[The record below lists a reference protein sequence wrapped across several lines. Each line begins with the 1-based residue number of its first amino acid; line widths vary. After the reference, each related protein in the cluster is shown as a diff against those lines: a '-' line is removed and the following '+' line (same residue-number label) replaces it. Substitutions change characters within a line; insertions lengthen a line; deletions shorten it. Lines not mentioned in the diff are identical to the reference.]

1 MLSSTVN
8 NLNASFSLCDLDATN
23 RETDA
28 STVNNDDPSANLFSD
43 DTRSHENLYDCS
55 SFADSVAQPSSEYYP
70 NTTNEEDATGQPS
83 DAPLFD
89 SDSSQ
94 STDASFDLPRPAALK
109 KRRMNLDENIQ
120 DASVVSD
127 IFNRTVQIDTKL
139 VELGKNQKKGIS
151 LTVQWGGYHR
161 IMGIA
166 PAGVGKKAIRWRC
179 CDRSCHGTLL
189 TKVTSSLIQA
199 KENGNQRKRFQ
210 LVDPDKLKLIDL
222 DPQKETPHT
231 CQQVLD
237 KTVIVKRIEN
247 EARRLIEKKSQES
260 KDSARRLAPQRV
272 IREATK
278 TVVDSLDQQ
287 ELSRNRLNLDRFNM
301 PRRVHRL
308 IRAVK
313 PTHLDI
319 TKENIATYVLPESL
333 GEGAFK
339 LDSQYAES
347 TSNRMLL
354 FTCPEITWLTD
365 DTATMLFDGTWIIK
379 QTPRSTYVQLWIIY
393 GSTEIG
399 SQIIGYCF
407 MANRQKASYK
417 SVLRRISEQLGQLKV
432 HTVVMDGEVAM
443 NSAVTECIQHEN
455 HENCIFHKITN
466 WRHRLTNKLGKL
478 MPSARNK
485 PNTTDSKNLC
495 SIWKQVKLVV
505 YFPHQFGI
513 LYLSFLSSVTAEQ
526 TWEDQQAQMDLV
538 QILAKIQKDFAD
550 HPSISWWNSLNS
562 AAGPVWADCTTNRV
576 ERTNL
581 DIKQHIRNFC
591 PNDHK
596 QIEVIITMHEYAN
609 SIRSEALI
617 FDTNSVGRKPPKH
630 LKERRSNID
639 KILAILKSNDHSL
652 ARQKEIFNLIDSLN
666 FY

>member
-8 NLNASFSLCDLDATN
+8 NLNASFSLCDLDANN

-28 STVNNDDPSANLFSD
+28 STVNNDDASANLFSD

-70 NTTNEEDATGQPS
+70 NTTNEEDATGQPSDAPLFDCTTNEEDATGQPS

-222 DPQKETPHT
+222 DPQKETPHS

-354 FTCPEITWLTD
+354 FTCPEIGHAD
-365 DTATMLFDGTWIIK
+365 FDGFQIGIK
-379 QTPRSTYVQLWIIY
+379 TL
-393 GSTEIG
+393 IG
-399 SQIIGYCF
+399 
-407 MANRQKASYK
+407 
-417 SVLRRISEQLGQLKV
+417 
-432 HTVVMDGEVAM
+432 
-443 NSAVTECIQHEN
+443 
-455 HENCIFHKITN
+455 
-466 WRHRLTNKLGKL
+466 
-478 MPSARNK
+478 
-485 PNTTDSKNLC
+485 
-495 SIWKQVKLVV
+495 
-505 YFPHQFGI
+505 
-513 LYLSFLSSVTAEQ
+513 
-526 TWEDQQAQMDLV
+526 
-538 QILAKIQKDFAD
+538 
-550 HPSISWWNSLNS
+550 
-562 AAGPVWADCTTNRV
+562 
-576 ERTNL
+576 
-581 DIKQHIRNFC
+581 
-591 PNDHK
+591 
-596 QIEVIITMHEYAN
+596 
-609 SIRSEALI
+609 
-617 FDTNSVGRKPPKH
+617 
-630 LKERRSNID
+630 
-639 KILAILKSNDHSL
+639 
-652 ARQKEIFNLIDSLN
+652 
-666 FY
+666 